1 MGNEKMPITKKG
13 LMYLL
18 VGLLVMVAGYILMI
32 GGGSKDP
39 AVFNYAMFDFRRLV
53 AAPIVIICG
62 IIIEIVSIMKIY
74 KDKEDR
80 VLTGQQQRTSHDVQG
95 TARRGF

>member
-39 AVFNYAMFDFRRLV
+39 AVFKYAMFDFRRLV

-74 KDKEDR
+74 KDKEEK
-80 VLTGQQQRTSHDVQG
+80 
-95 TARRGF
+95 